1 MVWLMAYL
9 AQHAVQIAL
18 IGSVAATVYSV
29 EGVFFLTIK
38 ALTPDYRFTRPCA
51 PNDGLKPSSESSA
64 SNNS

>member
-29 EGVFFLTIK
+29 ENAAVETATVIEKMEGK
-38 ALTPDYRFTRPCA
+38 
-51 PNDGLKPSSESSA
+51 K
-64 SNNS
+64 